1 MKTIEEQIGELI
13 ENVGKEHSV
22 LRYVYNNGSKFVP
35 GVSPVY
41 YSGPYFQNDNEE
53 IIQGIKTLLTGAWIA
68 SGEEVRKF
76 EIEFARKINMKHA
89 LMLNS
94 GSSANLVMIAA
105 TKKHL
110 SWNDGDEIITS
121 VVGFPTTVAPI
132 AQNNL
137 VPVFIDIE
145 MDSLNF
151 NLDLIEE
158 KITEKT
164 KAIFLSPVLGNPP
177 NMERIVDICSRHNL
191 ILLLDDCDSLGSKW
205 NGMYL
210 NEYAYASSNSFFV
223 SHHLTSLEGGMV
235 VSNDKELIRIAR
247 SFAWWGRS
255 CLENNAPIFTKN
267 GVVEIKDVS
276 VGDEVL
282 THTGQYKKVTELIR
296 NRYVGKMVNIK
307 TNETF
312 RLKSTANHPFLVL
325 RDGNEQWI
333 SADQIMLTDKLL
345 RPIIKENTHNSNFK
359 LEYDT
364 FAGQHRSEE
373 YIFDEDLMR
382 LLGYYAAEGS
392 LVSSWTSKGKFKK
405 GYRYPRMRV
414 DFAFNKN
421 EIEYIKD
428 VEYLM
433 KKYFNVS
440 MQSRILKNQNGISLS
455 FNTLRGYEFFKQ
467 IIPGKSY
474 EKKLPGYFLEMDKK
488 LLIEFVKGFWR
499 GDGSDNGCNYS
510 ISTTSPSLYEQIV
523 LILNKNNINTSVIVR
538 TPEQHTQAIVNGR
551 IIISRRNTYTITIN
565 KFNSVIFENLTGE
578 QNLTNHKTIHVHKVN
593 KISKFT
599 NNHAWIDISDI
610 TYEEVD
616 DIDVYNFEVE
626 DDHSYVAFG
635 VAVHNCHCV
644 GAANLLP
651 NGACGNRFDKHLE
664 NYDGIIDH
672 KYVFE
677 TMGYNLKPLD
687 FQGSIGLVQLK
698 KFDEIHE
705 KRISNKE
712 RIEKCILENLDVHVP
727 TNLPEAETSW
737 FGVPFVCKSREQKES
752 LVAYFEEKKIQTRHY
767 FAGNLL
773 LHPGYKHLGNWQ
785 DYPEA
790 NKVLS
795 HVFFIGCTPQYTEEI
810 LQYIEKVIREYK

>member
-1 MKTIEEQIGELI
+1 MGKDLKTIEEQIGELI

-41 YSGPYFQNDNEE
+41 YSGPYFQEDNEE
-53 IIQGIKTLLTGAWIA
+53 IIQGIKTLLTGSWIA

-76 EIEFARKINMKHA
+76 EIAFARKINMKHA

-94 GSSANLVMIAA
+94 GSSANLIMIAA

-110 SWNDGDEIITS
+110 GWNDGDEIITS

-132 AQNNL
+132 VQNNL

-151 NLDLIEE
+151 NLDLIED
-158 KITEKT
+158 KITDKT

-177 NMERIVDICSRHNL
+177 NMERLVEICSKHNV

-205 NGMYL
+205 NGIYL
-210 NEYAYASSNSFFV
+210 NEYAFASSNSFFV
-223 SHHLTSLEGGMV
+223 SHHTTTMEGGMI
-235 VSNDKELIRIAR
+235 VSNDKELIRLAR

-255 CLENNAPIFTKN
+255 CFEKNAPIFTKD
-267 GVVEIKDVS
+267 GVKEIKDII

-282 THTGQYKKVTELIR
+282 THEGRYRKVTELIR
-296 NRYVGKMVNIK
+296 NRYVGKMVDVVAGNLSKI
-307 TNETF
+307 T
-312 RLKSTANHPFLVL
+312 STENHPFWVWRNSEYIWVEAKDLVVGDYL
-325 RDGNEQWI
+325 IRPRDG
-333 SADQIMLTDKLL
+333 
-345 RPIIKENTHNSNFK
+345 
-359 LEYDT
+359 YV
-364 FAGQHRSEE
+364 
-373 YIFDEDLMR
+373 Y
-382 LLGYYAAEGS
+382 
-392 LVSSWTSKGKFKK
+392 
-405 GYRYPRMRV
+405 
-414 DFAFNKN
+414 
-421 EIEYIKD
+421 
-428 VEYLM
+428 
-433 KKYFNVS
+433 
-440 MQSRILKNQNGISLS
+440 
-455 FNTLRGYEFFKQ
+455 GYEKELYR
-467 IIPGKSY
+467 IHDLHSY
-474 EKKLPGYFLEMDKK
+474 D
-488 LLIEFVKGFWR
+488 
-499 GDGSDNGCNYS
+499 
-510 ISTTSPSLYEQIV
+510 
-523 LILNKNNINTSVIVR
+523 
-538 TPEQHTQAIVNGR
+538 
-551 IIISRRNTYTITIN
+551 
-565 KFNSVIFENLTGE
+565 
-578 QNLTNHKTIHVHKVN
+578 
-593 KISKFT
+593 
-599 NNHAWIDISDI
+599 
-610 TYEEVD
+610 VD

-626 DDHSYVAFG
+626 EDHSYVAFG

-644 GAANLLP
+644 GAGNLLP

-737 FGVPFVCKSREQKES
+737 FGVPFVCKSREQKET

-785 DYPEA
+785 EYPEA

-810 LQYIEKVIREYK
+810 LQYIEKVIREFK

>member
-1 MKTIEEQIGELI
+1 MGKDLKTIEEQIGELI

-41 YSGPYFQNDNEE
+41 YSGPYFQEDNEE
-53 IIQGIKTLLTGAWIA
+53 IIQGIKTLLTGSWIA

-76 EIEFARKINMKHA
+76 EIAFARKINMKHA
-89 LMLNS
+89 IMLNS
-94 GSSANLVMIAA
+94 GSSANLIMIAA

-110 SWNDGDEIITS
+110 GWNDGDEIITS

-132 AQNNL
+132 VQNNL

-151 NLDLIEE
+151 NLDLIED

-177 NMERIVDICSRHNL
+177 NMERLVEICSKHNV

-205 NGMYL
+205 NGIYL
-210 NEYAYASSNSFFV
+210 NEYAFASSNSFFV
-223 SHHLTSLEGGMV
+223 SHHLTTMEGGMI
-235 VSNDKELIRIAR
+235 VSNDKELIRLAR

-255 CLENNAPIFTKN
+255 C
-267 GVVEIKDVS
+267 
-276 VGDEVL
+276 
-282 THTGQYKKVTELIR
+282 
-296 NRYVGKMVNIK
+296 
-307 TNETF
+307 
-312 RLKSTANHPFLVL
+312 
-325 RDGNEQWI
+325 
-333 SADQIMLTDKLL
+333 
-345 RPIIKENTHNSNFK
+345 
-359 LEYDT
+359 
-364 FAGQHRSEE
+364 
-373 YIFDEDLMR
+373 
-382 LLGYYAAEGS
+382 
-392 LVSSWTSKGKFKK
+392 
-405 GYRYPRMRV
+405 
-414 DFAFNKN
+414 
-421 EIEYIKD
+421 
-428 VEYLM
+428 
-433 KKYFNVS
+433 
-440 MQSRILKNQNGISLS
+440 
-455 FNTLRGYEFFKQ
+455 
-467 IIPGKSY
+467 
-474 EKKLPGYFLEMDKK
+474 
-488 LLIEFVKGFWR
+488 
-499 GDGSDNGCNYS
+499 
-510 ISTTSPSLYEQIV
+510 
-523 LILNKNNINTSVIVR
+523 
-538 TPEQHTQAIVNGR
+538 
-551 IIISRRNTYTITIN
+551 
-565 KFNSVIFENLTGE
+565 
-578 QNLTNHKTIHVHKVN
+578 
-593 KISKFT
+593 
-599 NNHAWIDISDI
+599 
-610 TYEEVD
+610 
-616 DIDVYNFEVE
+616 
-626 DDHSYVAFG
+626 
-635 VAVHNCHCV
+635 HCV
-644 GAANLLP
+644 GAGNLLP

-737 FGVPFVCKSREQKES
+737 FGVPFVCKSREQKET
-752 LVAYFEEKKIQTRHY
+752 LVSYFEEKKIQTRHY

-785 DYPEA
+785 EYPEA

-810 LQYIEKVIREYK
+810 LQYIEKVIREFK